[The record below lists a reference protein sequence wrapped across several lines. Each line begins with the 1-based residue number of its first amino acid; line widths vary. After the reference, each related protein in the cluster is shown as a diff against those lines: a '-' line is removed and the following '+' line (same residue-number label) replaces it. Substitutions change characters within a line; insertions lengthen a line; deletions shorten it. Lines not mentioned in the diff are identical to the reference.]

1 MNLLAIKLCEKPQS
15 FTGEIKEDVNRY
27 IPYSTGNEKGK
38 KKSSSML
45 ADFL

>member
-27 IPYSTGNEKGK
+27 IPC
-38 KKSSSML
+38 M
-45 ADFL
+45 